1 MEATPGTASADARRG
16 GATVSP
22 QSASPRGVSHV
33 LQAQQALQRGLLA
46 LTSLGSDASDSDAA
60 QALLEA
66 AQHIRTV
73 AEQQASAEGFV
84 AEEDMFGGA
93 QEPVSPGG
101 WLMRPADATPAS
113 APVLRL
119 FDRPHA
125 VDTQLRAGADGLA
138 LDWGARVQASAEAL
152 RAVAVTPVA
161 TLESW
166 EASAHA
172 LAEVEGVAR
181 MARARVQSAARAAE
195 HARATGVVAQQAAAA
210 HAAEGDA
217 AAQAI
222 AAAMRAAERAAS
234 SAAAASPQAALPA
247 TPLAAQTPLLLTAN
261 TAELAALA
269 HAARDEAASLRV
281 ELARERQRS
290 SGAAAMPS
298 PSGSQELLEPAA
310 ATAAARADA
319 AVSAERARAAALEAA
334 LLAARR
340 REEQLYAALQLAY
353 EEAEALQEALHAE
366 RARAAELDSAL
377 AAAGEKLPVGDLQ
390 PQAAGSRLPPVG
402 TRGGSVGSSGA
413 SPRDGGPGSAR
424 PTLRGVAAL
433 VTAASR
439 AAAATGGARATSPRK
454 PAVPR
459 FGSTSRPQSRADI

>member
-1 MEATPGTASADARRG
+1 MSGAAEATPGAASAGADARQ
-16 GATVSP
+16 AAAALSP

-46 LTSLGSDASDSDAA
+46 LTSLGSDASDADAA

-73 AEQQASAEGFV
+73 AEQQAAEGFV

-101 WLMRPADATPAS
+101 WLMRPAATPAS
-113 APVLRL
+113 PVLRL
-119 FDRPHA
+119 FDRPDD
-125 VDTQLRAGADGLA
+125 VDTQLRAGADGL
-138 LDWGARVQASAEAL
+138 DWVARVQSSAEAL
-152 RAVAVTPVA
+152 RAVSLTPVA

-181 MARARVQSAARAAE
+181 VARARVQSAARAAE
-195 HARATGVVAQQAAAA
+195 HARATSVVAQQAAAA

-247 TPLAAQTPLLLTAN
+247 TPLAASTPPLLNAN
-261 TAELAALA
+261 MAELAALA
-269 HAARDEAASLRV
+269 HAARDEATSLRV

-290 SGAAAMPS
+290 SGAAPMPS
-298 PSGSQELLEPAA
+298 PLGSQELLEPAA

-334 LLAARR
+334 LSAARR

-353 EEAEALQEALHAE
+353 EEAEALQEALQAE
-366 RARAAELDSAL
+366 RARAAELGSAL
-377 AAAGEKLPVGDLQ
+377 AAAGEKLPPGDLSL
-390 PQAAGSRLPPVG
+390 QAAGSRLPPIG

-413 SPRDGGPGSAR
+413 SPRDGPGSAR
-424 PTLRGVAAL
+424 PTLRGAAAL
-433 VTAASR
+433 VTAANR

-459 FGSTSRPQSRADI
+459 FGGTSRPPSRADI

>member
-125 VDTQLRAGADGLA
+125 VDTQLRVGADGLA

-152 RAVAVTPVA
+152 RAVALTP

-181 MARARVQSAARAAE
+181 VARARVQSAARAAE

-281 ELARERQRS
+281 ELAQERQRS
-290 SGAAAMPS
+290 ISGAAAMPS

-334 LLAARR
+334 LSAARR

-366 RARAAELDSAL
+366 RARAAELGSAL
-377 AAAGEKLPVGDLQ
+377 AAAGEKLPVGDLA

-413 SPRDGGPGSAR
+413 SPRDGGPGGAR